1 MWLGSGSSA
10 FGLLTSTQPH
20 AVLNTNLQKGFYTT
34 KILKFGIQII
44 R

>member
-34 KILKFGIQII
+34 SYSLFLG
-44 R
+44 